1 MIAKM
6 SHFFL
11 HIVIAKCSFMMIFF
25 VNCDCRN
32 ACNGFDIMQITNARI
47 LLMNLFLFFSAY
59 YDCKN
64 SPHEFLFFSTNCNL
78 KNVHKNF
85 KLWLCKS
92 SRWIQMQCMWWKLHT
107 SQLVLLNFLLINHC
121 YGYITKL
128 KTWR

>member
-1 MIAKM
+1 M
-6 SHFFL
+6 SHFLL
-11 HIVIAKCSFMMIFF
+11 HIVIAKCSFMMNFF

-32 ACNGFDIMQITNARI
+32 PCNGFDIMQITNARI

-85 KLWLCKS
+85 KL
-92 SRWIQMQCMWWKLHT
+92 
-107 SQLVLLNFLLINHC
+107 
-121 YGYITKL
+121 
-128 KTWR
+128 